1 MTVKRKDTLEE
12 KVAKDIS
19 KRARQATFLT
29 DATTKTCKSCK
40 EFGHASARSKQ
51 CRNYNFTINELI
63 EQKMGPQYQRY
74 TVSLPLKS
82 FIRTLNDDTFNAT
95 LSRIQS
101 LSLFVREVVFKAQLF
116 INYYILQH
124 PQTLS
129 NDFFQQNFWYSLCR
143 VINGNMEITE
153 FAQKYSRTIP
163 QLNETWNE
171 LQNSDNIDLR
181 VNIQGLK
188 NYGQAL
194 SDACETVA
202 TCYNNYYIE
211 NFENII
217 SNYFIYKLRSS
228 FDVSYIE

>member
-1 MTVKRKDTLEE
+1 
-12 KVAKDIS
+12 
-19 KRARQATFLT
+19 
-29 DATTKTCKSCK
+29 
-40 EFGHASARSKQ
+40 
-51 CRNYNFTINELI
+51 
-63 EQKMGPQYQRY
+63 
-74 TVSLPLKS
+74 
-82 FIRTLNDDTFNAT
+82 
-95 LSRIQS
+95 
-101 LSLFVREVVFKAQLF
+101 
-116 INYYILQH
+116 
-124 PQTLS
+124 
-129 NDFFQQNFWYSLCR
+129 
-143 VINGNMEITE
+143 MEITE

-228 FDVSYIE
+228 FDVSYIESNLGLTFANKTNITYE